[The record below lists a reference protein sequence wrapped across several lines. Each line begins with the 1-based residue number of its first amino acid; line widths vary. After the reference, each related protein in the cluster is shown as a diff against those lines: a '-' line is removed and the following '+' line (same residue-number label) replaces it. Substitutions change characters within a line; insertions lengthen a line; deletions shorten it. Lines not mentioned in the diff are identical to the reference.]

1 MLDDVVGG
9 ILQFIFHIFIEII
22 CFYTGEIIVFIITFG
37 HKKPR
42 WDYYS
47 DVSLS
52 KWIILTEISFWIG
65 AAFWII
71 FAIYLAR
78 PLTNFFL

>member
-1 MLDDVVGG
+1 MLDEIAEG
-9 ILQFIFHIFIEII
+9 IVKFIIQLIIEVF
-22 CFYTGEIIVFIITFG
+22 CFYTGEIILFILSFG

-47 DVSLS
+47 DVTLP

-65 AAFWII
+65 VLFWVLIAIWII
-71 FAIYLAR
+71 SLI
-78 PLTNFFL
+78 